1 MDKMRKISAAMFIL
15 AATLSNSPADAGFKT
30 IVNIGPG
37 YDIVY
42 ETTDDGQVKTKTVI
56 ELDRSIAIE
65 WNDDG
70 SSNVIIDLG
79 DDRECD

>member
-1 MDKMRKISAAMFIL
+1 MDKMKKISAALFIL
-15 AATLSNSPADAGFKT
+15 AAILSTSPAVAGSKT

-42 ETTDDGQVKTKTVI
+42 ETTDDGQIETKTVI
-56 ELDRSIAIE
+56 EVGRGIAIE